1 MSAAL
6 DIGGRNS
13 VSSFLPSLARNGRNF
28 SSPPAHPP
36 PPFLFLPLFPGCPIK
51 ACVEVGGE
59 GRRGGKNES
68 QGEEGELSSP
78 SSIRRSSFSRIMM
91 REIFLIQRP
100 CTKSMRCPAVAK
112 YCNRFFVNF
121 LVISGDKKRANIN
134 LPLCALH
141 KVHSSLFFPEKKCP
155 YVHKLREA
163 E

>member
-1 MSAAL
+1 MVRPSV
-6 DIGGRNS
+6 GGRETDEWDSPTSAVHLNS
-13 VSSFLPSLARNGRNF
+13 SRLDRLQFSKGMECRRRWISAGEIPSLPSFLPLRGMGGIF
-28 SSPPAHPP
+28 PLPPAHPP

-100 CTKSMRCPAVAK
+100 CTKACGVQQ
-112 YCNRFFVNF
+112 
-121 LVISGDKKRANIN
+121 
-134 LPLCALH
+134 
-141 KVHSSLFFPEKKCP
+141 
-155 YVHKLREA
+155 
-163 E
+163 